1 MRMIPPALILSD
13 SDESSISSTSSSSP
27 LSTSAILF
35 AGLAD
40 RNANLFRRLGLPLG
54 DPAAWLELPSG
65 RTVRIVRDLEMDRV
79 DARAEELSETHFG
92 VHCPADFSPEQG
104 ELSSDRETAVAQSI
118 AVLLKREGVSSVIG
132 DRSLPLI
139 YVYHLAEAGI
149 PVHYDPTLG
158 VIDRRSKSASE
169 IEALAHAQHVTEQ
182 VMFEVC
188 HRIATATVD
197 DDGQLFQDDGLLTSE
212 RLVNFARRGFMQRG
226 FTMSHGAIVACPPH
240 SADCH
245 HAGTGPL
252 YSGVPII
259 VDLFPRDE
267 LTRYHGDCTRTVVH
281 GTPSDEVVRMH
292 AAVIKAKSAAEAE
305 LYPGRTAE
313 TVHLASDRELIAA
326 GYESHRGQLT
336 ETPSIQHGTGH
347 GIGLEIHEPILLDI
361 GGEAMLD
368 GEVFTV
374 EPGLYGRRDGGV
386 RVEDMLVVTEHG
398 PKNLNQL
405 PYDLNWE

>member
-1 MRMIPPALILSD
+1 MIPPALILVD
-13 SDESSISSTSSSSP
+13 SDQTSTSPSSSA
-27 LSTSAILF
+27 TATLF

-65 RTVRIVRDLEMDRV
+65 RVVRIVRDLEMDR
-79 DARAEELSETHFG
+79 ARARAHEMSANPG
-92 VHCPADFSPEQG
+92 AVHCPADFKPEDG

-118 AVLLKREGVSSVIG
+118 AVLMKQEGVTNVIG

-139 YVYHLAEAGI
+139 YVYQLAEVGI
-149 PVHYDPTLG
+149 RVQYDAALG
-158 VIDRRSKSASE
+158 VIDRRPKSASE

-197 DDGQLFQDDGLLTSE
+197 DDGQLFQDGGLLTSE
-212 RLVNFARRGFMQRG
+212 RLVNYARRGFMERG

-281 GTPSDEVVRMH
+281 GTPSDEVIRMH
-292 AAVIKAKSAAEAE
+292 AAVVKAKAAAEAE

-313 TVHLASDRELIAA
+313 AVHLASDRELIAA
-326 GYESHRGQLT
+326 GYQSHRGQLT
-336 ETPSIQHGTGH
+336 EAPSIQHGTGH
-347 GIGLEIHEPILLDI
+347 GIGLEIHEPILLDF
-361 GGEAMLD
+361 GGEAMLE

-374 EPGLYGRRDGGV
+374 EPGLYGKRDGGV
-386 RVEDMLVVTEHG
+386 RVEDMLVVTQNG
-398 PKNLNQL
+398 PRNLNQL
-405 PYDLNWE
+405 PQGLNWE

>member
-1 MRMIPPALILSD
+1 MIAPILNIADPTNSAT
-13 SDESSISSTSSSSP
+13 SSIDSP
-27 LSTSAILF
+27 SLNRATVF

-54 DPAAWLELPSG
+54 DPSAWLELPGG
-65 RTVRIVRDLEMDRV
+65 RVIRIVRDLEMDRV
-79 DARAEELSETHFG
+79 RARAAELFDESAEIY
-92 VHCPADFSPEQG
+92 CPADFPPEDG
-104 ELSSDRETAVAQSI
+104 TLSSDRETAVAQSV
-118 AVLLKREGVSSVIG
+118 AEYLKQQDVNRVLG

-139 YVYHLAEAGI
+139 NVIHLAQAGI
-149 PVHYDPTLG
+149 AIEYDEKLG

-188 HRIATATVD
+188 HHIATATVD

-212 RLVNFARRGFMQRG
+212 RLMNFAMRAFMERGFS
-226 FTMSHGAIVACPPH
+226 MSHGAIVAGPPH

-245 HAGTGPL
+245 HAGSGPL

-281 GTPSDEVVRMH
+281 GTPSEEVVRMH
-292 AAVIKAKSAAEAE
+292 AAVVKAKAAAEAE
-305 LYPGRTAE
+305 LFPGRTADS
-313 TVHLASDRELIAA
+313 VHLASDRELMAA
-326 GYESHRGQLT
+326 GYESHRGELT
-336 ETPSIQHGTGH
+336 DTPSIQHGTGH
-347 GIGLEIHEPILLDI
+347 GIGLEIHEPVLLDR
-361 GGEAMLD
+361 GGVEMLE

-374 EPGLYGRRDGGV
+374 EPGLYGKRDGGI
-386 RVEDMLVVTEHG
+386 RVEDMVVVTKNG
-398 PKNLNQL
+398 PRNLNQL
-405 PYDLNWE
+405 PLGLNWE